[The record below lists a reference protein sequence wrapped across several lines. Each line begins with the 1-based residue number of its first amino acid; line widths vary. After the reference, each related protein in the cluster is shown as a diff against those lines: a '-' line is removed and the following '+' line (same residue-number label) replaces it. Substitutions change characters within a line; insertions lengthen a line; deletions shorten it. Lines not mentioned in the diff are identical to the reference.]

1 MFLQIQ
7 GMELRLLDP
16 KSSTVLSV
24 QLINKIR
31 VWGIGKDNERYDME
45 LVYLKVEL
53 YFFLLN
59 SS

>member
-45 LVYLKVEL
+45 LVYLEVEL
-53 YFFLLN
+53 CFFLPN
-59 SS
+59 SM